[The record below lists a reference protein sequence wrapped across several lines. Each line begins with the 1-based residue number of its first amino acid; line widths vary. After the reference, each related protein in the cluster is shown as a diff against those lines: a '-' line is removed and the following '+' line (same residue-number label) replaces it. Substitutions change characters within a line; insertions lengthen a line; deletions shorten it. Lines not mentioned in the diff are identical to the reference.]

1 MTTMRA
7 RLALGVLLLLSSGC
21 AATPVGFAV
30 RDLQA
35 RCETTGGRWHR
46 GVVREG
52 FCEYQSPGM
61 I

>member
-1 MTTMRA
+1 MTTIPA
-7 RLALGVLLLLSSGC
+7 RLALGALLLLSSGC
-21 AATPVGFAV
+21 AATPAGYTE

-35 RCETTGGRWHR
+35 RCENTGGRWHR
-46 GVVREG
+46 ATAREG

>member
-1 MTTMRA
+1 ATISV
-7 RLALGVLLLLSSGC
+7 RLACGLLLLLASGC
-21 AATPVGFAV
+21 AATPEGYTE

-35 RCETTGGRWHR
+35 RCENTGGRRHPA
-46 GVVREG
+46 VAREG